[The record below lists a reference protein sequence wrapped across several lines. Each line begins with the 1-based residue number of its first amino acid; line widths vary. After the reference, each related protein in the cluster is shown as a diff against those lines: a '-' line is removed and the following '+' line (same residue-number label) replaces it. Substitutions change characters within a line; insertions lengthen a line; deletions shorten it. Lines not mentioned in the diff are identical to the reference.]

1 MNDSQRYF
9 GAPPPFKTREST
21 AWEHKDSSANSLT
34 FYRDNEKQ
42 RPVSVSAA
50 KWSQAKN
57 KACPKVQNW
66 VSRPFYILIDPS
78 CKS

>member
-1 MNDSQRYF
+1 LNGALNEKVMNDSQRDF
-9 GAPPPFKTREST
+9 GVPPLFKTREST

-50 KWSQAKN
+50 KWSLSEK
-57 KACPKVQNW
+57 
-66 VSRPFYILIDPS
+66 
-78 CKS
+78 